1 MGSGGS
7 GWLGS
12 SKPITLRERLR
23 EAEEKARNE
32 TFDAEVDRIIGQTLA
47 GHNERDNEAIGKALE
62 QILTALGK
70 EFEMAVDLRFGG
82 SVSKNTYVNGLSDV
96 DALVLIHR
104 DDIAEKTPQEIRSLF
119 AEFLRARFGRDT
131 VTEGHL
137 AVTIMIENNQIQLLP
152 AVRAGDG

>member
-104 DDIAEKTPQEIRSLF
+104 RDIASKSPAEIRALF
-119 AEFLRARFGRDT
+119 TDCLRTRFGRDK
-131 VTEGHL
+131 VREGQL
-137 AVTIMIENNQIQLLP
+137 AVTLSIADQEIQLLP
-152 AVRAGDG
+152 AVK